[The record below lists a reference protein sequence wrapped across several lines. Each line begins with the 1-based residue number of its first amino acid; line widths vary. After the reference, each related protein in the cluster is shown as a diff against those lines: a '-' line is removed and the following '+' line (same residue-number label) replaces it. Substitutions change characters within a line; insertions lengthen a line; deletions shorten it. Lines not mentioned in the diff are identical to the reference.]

1 MSTSTPS
8 SPYNQTLEFNGM
20 AWSQTANLTA
30 GIKERD
36 GGGSQSSTVVMGG
49 NYGTGASK
57 TEQYTTTGIGCH
69 CIGGV

>member
-1 MSTSTPS
+1 MSTSTQT
-8 SPYNQTLEFNGM
+8 SPYNQTQEYNGL

-30 GIKERD
+30 GLKDRD

-57 TEQYTTTGIGCH
+57 TETYTTTGIGCH